1 MRRSQYLVVIGFAVM
16 TMGSLV
22 AMLVDGFGISFTE
35 VVKEPA
41 RLMRLLFSLVFLTL
55 SLVILL
61 LFLCMII
68 QEGTRLQFNRKLKR
82 ILNNQSITTD
92 ETEIGKNLQRLS
104 RKLKETTS
112 NLQRTQN
119 ERIEDSQVVIAR
131 ERTRLARDLHDTVSQ
146 ELFAA
151 SMMLSGL
158 VDNLDQVPMTTL
170 KEQITVT
177 RDVLDSAQN
186 DLRVMLLHLRPT
198 ELQGRSLVQGLELIL
213 QELRDKN
220 ALKVLFEA
228 SVTDIPKTIEDN
240 LFRIAQEFISN
251 TLKHAKASQL
261 EVYVNQDAHRLTL
274 KMVDNGQGFD
284 PIKVSHVSYG
294 LKNIEDRV
302 KDMAGQ
308 LRFISTPGK
317 GTAMTILVPL
327 LEGDDDDRDSDDR
340 IISG

>member
-1 MRRSQYLVVIGFAVM
+1 MRRSQYLAIIGFAVI
-16 TMGSLV
+16 TMGSLIL
-22 AMLVDGFGISFTE
+22 MLVDGLGLSIVE
-35 VVKEPA
+35 IIKEPV
-41 RLMRLLFSLVFLTL
+41 RLMRLLFSLIFLTF
-55 SLVILL
+55 SLVLLL

-119 ERIEDSQVVIAR
+119 ERLEDSQVIIAR

-158 VDNLDQVPMTTL
+158 VEQLDQVPLTTL
-170 KEQITVT
+170 KEQLTVT

-228 SVTDIPKTIEDN
+228 SVTEIPKAIEDN

-261 EVYVNQDAHRLTL
+261 EVYVKQDTHRLTL
-274 KMVDNGQGFD
+274 KMVDDGQGFD
-284 PIKVSHVSYG
+284 PVKVLHVSYG

-302 KDMAGQ
+302 NDMAGQ

-317 GTAMTILVPL
+317 GTAMTILIPL
-327 LEGDDDDRDSDDR
+327 LEGDDNDQDNDDR

>member
-1 MRRSQYLVVIGFAVM
+1 MRRSQYLVIIGFAVM
-16 TMGSLV
+16 TMGSIVL
-22 AMLVDGFGISFTE
+22 MLLDGFGMTFAELTKDP
-35 VVKEPA
+35 V
-41 RLMRLLFSLVFLTL
+41 RLMRLLFSLVFLTF

-61 LFLCMII
+61 LFLCVII

-119 ERIEDSQVVIAR
+119 ERIEDSQVIIAQ

-158 VDNLDQVPMTTL
+158 SENLDQVPLATI

-198 ELQGRSLVQGLELIL
+198 ELQGRSLVQGLEMIL

-228 SVTDIPKTIEDN
+228 SVTTIPKTIEDN

-261 EVYVNQDAHRLTL
+261 EVYVTQDAHRLTL
-274 KMVDNGQGFD
+274 KMVDDGQGFD
-284 PIKVSHVSYG
+284 PVKVAHVSYG

-302 KDMAGQ
+302 NDMAGQ

-317 GTAMTILVPL
+317 GTAMTIQVPL
-327 LEGDDDDRDSDDR
+327 IEGDDDDRDSDDR